1 MSDVA
6 PLLNRR
12 KEMIKAIITI
22 IDDPEDM
29 EASGI
34 LESYVIEPVKVED
47 FTVRDGA
54 VTIRN
59 YEFKFS
65 YQE

>member
-1 MSDVA
+1 
-6 PLLNRR
+6 
-12 KEMIKAIITI
+12 MIKAIITI

-34 LESYVIEPVKVED
+34 LESFVIEPVKVED